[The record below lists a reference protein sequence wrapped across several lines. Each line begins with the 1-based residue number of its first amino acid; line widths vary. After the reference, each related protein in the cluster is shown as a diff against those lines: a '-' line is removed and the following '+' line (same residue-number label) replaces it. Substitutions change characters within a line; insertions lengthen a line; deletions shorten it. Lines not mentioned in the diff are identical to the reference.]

1 MAAKMKRELKH
12 PRHKQSHKVL
22 GAMRQQRNVL
32 LLARLKRV
40 VVGRISSSQL
50 LGQRHQLPE

>member
-1 MAAKMKRELKH
+1 MATKMKRDLKH
-12 PRHKQSHKVL
+12 PRHEHSHKVL
-22 GAMRQQRNVL
+22 GAMQQQRNVL

-40 VVGRISSSQL
+40 VVGRIPSSQL